1 MDPQPRLL
9 SKVRCKSWHQ
19 RSALPALAIS
29 ACAKCLCFP
38 ALVLLPL
45 VALYLM
51 RQMFAIGSGAMQDLS
66 GQLLPLHS
74 TLPLSYTLLQQ
85 LKSLWHP
92 PARLP

>member
-1 MDPQPRLL
+1 MDLQLRLL
-9 SKVRCKSWHQ
+9 SGVRRKSWCR

-29 ACAKCLCFP
+29 ACAKRLCFP
-38 ALVLLPL
+38 VLVLLAL
-45 VALYLM
+45 VGLSLT

-66 GQLLPLHS
+66 GQLLPLHPM
-74 TLPLSYTLLQQ
+74 LPLIYTLLQQ